1 MYRHWTAETDDD
13 DDDSD
18 EGDRKNLGN
27 DLDMTGLSSR
37 QISR

>member
-1 MYRHWTAETDDD
+1 MHTDDE
-13 DDDSD
+13 DDSD

-27 DLDMTGLSSR
+27 DLDMTELSSR